1 MRWRQLIGWRARH
14 DRIRG
19 GVRGLRRGVT
29 LTEAVVAS
37 ALLLIA
43 IVPVL
48 KALVIAQAIDRA
60 VERRTRSLML
70 AQRELER
77 IEARSI
83 YHYDDSY
90 AGTSMALD
98 GSFLGNVADDEDPS
112 LRQVTVSVGQ
122 DRNADGLLVPE
133 EIEVRL
139 CTCLARRWPGS

>member
-1 MRWRQLIGWRARH
+1 MRRRQLIGWRGGYGRM
-14 DRIRG
+14 RS
-19 GVRGLRRGVT
+19 GVRSVRSGVT

-43 IVPVL
+43 VVPVL
-48 KALVIAQAIDRA
+48 KALVIAQTTDRA
-60 VERRTRSLML
+60 VERRTRSLMF

-83 YHYDDSY
+83 YHYDDSF

-98 GSFLGNVADDEDPS
+98 GSFLASVADDEDSS
-112 LRQVTVSVGQ
+112 LRQITVSVGQ
-122 DRNADGLLVPE
+122 DRNGDGLLASD

-139 CTCLARRWPGS
+139 CTYLARRWPGS

>member
-1 MRWRQLIGWRARH
+1 MHWRELIGRKGGRG
-14 DRIRG
+14 RIRT
-19 GVRGLRRGVT
+19 GVRGLRSGVT

-48 KALVIAQAIDRA
+48 KALVIAQATDRA

-77 IEARSI
+77 IEAQSI

-90 AGTSMALD
+90 AETSQVLEE
-98 GSFLGNVADDEDPS
+98 GFLGSVADDEDPS
-112 LRQVTVSVGQ
+112 LRQITVSVGQ
-122 DRNADGLLVPE
+122 DRNADGLLAPN
-133 EIEVRL
+133 EIEVSL
-139 CTCLARRWPGS
+139 CTYLARRWPGS